1 MIIVA
6 GLRLDATVFKASAMM
21 LYVVGFAFT
30 VFFGVDSVRLA
41 VVLLVGIAATVLHY
55 WPEREEFDRLSIAV
69 ALGLVL
75 AFALDTWSTWV
86 IDRTPSSGVGID
98 VMRLCAWLL
107 SVAGIL
113 AFPRRLI
120 DRGAE
125 PDG

>member
-1 MIIVA
+1 
-6 GLRLDATVFKASAMM
+6 M

-30 VFFGVDSVRLA
+30 VFFGIDSVRLA

-69 ALGLVL
+69 AAGLVL
-75 AFALDTWSTWV
+75 AFALDAWSTWV
-86 IDRTPSSGVGID
+86 IDQTPASGVGIG

-120 DRGAE
+120 DAE

>member
-1 MIIVA
+1 
-6 GLRLDATVFKASAMM
+6 MM

-30 VFFGVDSVRLA
+30 VFSGVDSVRLA

-69 ALGLVL
+69 ALDVVL
-75 AFALDTWSTWV
+75 AFVLDAWSTWV
-86 IDRTPSSGVGID
+86 IDQTPSSGVGID

-120 DRGAE
+120 DRDAE
-125 PDG
+125 TAG